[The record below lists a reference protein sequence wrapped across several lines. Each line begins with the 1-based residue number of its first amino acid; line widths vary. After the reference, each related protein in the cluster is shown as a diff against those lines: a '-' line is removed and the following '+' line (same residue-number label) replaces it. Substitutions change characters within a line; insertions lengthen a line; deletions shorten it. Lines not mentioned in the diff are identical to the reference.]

1 MNEINR
7 LEKNSI
13 LYYQGGGPDIALS
26 PENSNL
32 REFYNVE
39 NSYIVINALLMPGIS
54 NEKARLIEEGKKVA
68 PSMFQHMDELVK
80 VYCRLY
86 SAMCKYTYLYEHEDK
101 YHTYRADR
109 MNTLEYLNQD
119 QMYSFMSTNN
129 CNNKNK
135 DFHGKDG
142 ILLLEVEAQ
151 GNIEHV
157 DVNAV
162 LEKESK
168 YPHEQEILFAPF
180 ALLDKVPLEMTEA
193 EMRYR
198 DIHGNPPEAK
208 YLLHLRLSSI
218 IPCEEDMEEELEELY
233 QEVTAADSMKVV
245 RQVWEIFMSGKEP
258 EEDTTQYYINWKEK
272 LQTYLRM
279 CFARIKYE
287 VTARTPEPDREYG
300 VNYMQ
305 DADKRQDEDG
315 GQSIGEERD
324 GDGVQGADER
334 QGKGSV
340 QGADGRSD
348 KVRVQGIDYSRDINN
363 IPEGGVMQD
372 FRKQLS
378 KLEKDIGNYYDY
390 TNEKRKTYRRCV
402 QVVNV
407 IVSVLYPLTT
417 LFVALSLM
425 ENLQVFMKMAG
436 LLTSAMGAIAPLV
449 AKGFAWNEKLQ
460 QRTATYMKLDRLIR
474 DMEYDQSLDENS
486 LDKYVKRYNAIVD
499 EDNKMGLAN
508 ALIMGRHSEGMTK
521 ESEKKQEMDNG
532 EKE

>member
-32 REFYNVE
+32 REFYDVD
-39 NSYIVINALLMPGIS
+39 NSYIAINALLMPGIS
-54 NEKARLIEEGKKVA
+54 NEKARLIEEGKKVTT
-68 PSMFQHMDELVK
+68 SIFMHMDELVN

-86 SAMCKYTYLYEHEDK
+86 SAMCKYTYFYEHEDK

-218 IPCEEDMEEELEELY
+218 VPCKEHMEEELEGLY
-233 QEVTAADSMKVV
+233 REVTAADSMKVV
-245 RQVWEIFMSGKEP
+245 GQVWEIFMSGKEP
-258 EEDTTQYYINWKEK
+258 EEDTTQCYIRWKEK

-305 DADKRQDEDG
+305 DADKRQVKGG
-315 GQSIGEERD
+315 GQSIGEKRD
-324 GDGVQGADER
+324 EDG
-334 QGKGSV
+334 
-340 QGADGRSD
+340 
-348 KVRVQGIDYSRDINN
+348 VQGIDYRDMNN

-372 FRKQLS
+372 FRKRLS
-378 KLEKDIGNYYDY
+378 KLEEDIGNYYDY

-425 ENLQVFMKMAG
+425 DNLQVFMKVAG

-486 LDKYVKRYNAIVD
+486 LDRYVKRYNAIVD

-508 ALIMGRHSEGMTK
+508 ALIMGKHSEGMTK